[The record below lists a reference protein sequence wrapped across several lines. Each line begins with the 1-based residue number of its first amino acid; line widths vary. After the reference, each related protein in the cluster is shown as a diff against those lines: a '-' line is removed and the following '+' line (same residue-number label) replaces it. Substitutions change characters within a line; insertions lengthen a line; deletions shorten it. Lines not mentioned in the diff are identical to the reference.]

1 MLAHVSFGLLEFLSI
16 FLSLDIWCSD
26 RMFSEW
32 PHRASRWHL
41 EPPVV
46 LASLSFPFLTV
57 LFSAHERRETVSC
70 LVERVKFQ
78 FHPQNT
84 LMVIAVWM
92 HHRFNHEREWLRFFL
107 FKWIIQY
114 NRMYFEISKSLAIL
128 LQLHTERT
136 FCAFL
141 PAVFISLTWA
151 MRMLIIAPCSFV
163 NRLKNFSKKSHFF
176 LDDSYLSKLERMYII
191 FGCVWSPAFSV

>member
-1 MLAHVSFGLLEFLSI
+1 
-16 FLSLDIWCSD
+16 
-26 RMFSEW
+26 MFYEW
-32 PHRASRWHL
+32 PHRTNRWHL
-41 EPPVV
+41 EPPVA
-46 LASLSFPFLTV
+46 LASHSFPFLTV

-92 HHRFNHEREWLRFFL
+92 HHTFNHEREWLRFFL
-107 FKWIIQY
+107 FKWNIQY
-114 NRMYFEISKSLAIL
+114 NRMYFEINKSLATL

-151 MRMLIIAPCSFV
+151 MRMLIIAPCSLV

-176 LDDSYLSKLERMYII
+176 LDDSYLSKLERMYHIWMCLKLSLFCI
-191 FGCVWSPAFSV
+191 ESRKFL